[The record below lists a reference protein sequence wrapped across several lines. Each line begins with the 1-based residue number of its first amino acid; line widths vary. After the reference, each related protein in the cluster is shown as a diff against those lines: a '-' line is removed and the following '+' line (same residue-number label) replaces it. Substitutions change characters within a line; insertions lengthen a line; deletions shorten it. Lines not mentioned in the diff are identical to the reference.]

1 MTFRLKENNNIWA
14 FNKHLTLQNLL
25 YFKFAHD
32 TVRPIKPYQDPFKA
46 IIEND
51 KLYGLGSNDAGGCLV
66 SLLATFVHFYDLQI

>member
-25 YFKFAHD
+25 YFKFASRYSKTNHY
-32 TVRPIKPYQDPFKA
+32 KDPFKA